1 MGTVLITY
9 KIMPESDEVDLNNFE
24 EEISSKITSFGGRI
38 INVEEELVAFGL
50 KALKIVFTLDESK
63 GDTEELERTLQDLHY
78 IQSVEVV
85 DVRRQIG

>member
-9 KIMPESDEVDLNNFE
+9 KIMPESAEVDLNNFE
-24 EEISSKITSFGGRI
+24 DEIRSKIEGFGGRVLD
-38 INVEEELVAFGL
+38 VEEEPVAFGL
-50 KALKIVFTLDESK
+50 TALKVIFSLDESK
-63 GDTEELERTLQDLHY
+63 GDTEHLELALQELHY

>member
-9 KIMPESDEVDLNNFE
+9 KIMPDNSDVDLNNYE
-24 EEISSKITSFGGRI
+24 DEIRSKITDFGGRI
-38 INVEEELVAFGL
+38 LDVDEELIAFGL
-50 KALKIVFTLDESK
+50 KALKIIFAFDESR